1 MRTWHKSRAEA
12 IMERKLRLVKEEAS
26 IVLSPKMREMHLLTQ
41 MLFTADKAI
50 NRMRM
55 DAGTHRMPLAELE
68 AASGRIVK
76 FTQKR
81 CGASRAPSGG
91 RASTSGFGFDPR
103 EKEILARRRNAYVFM
118 PKTTEG
124 ATLANLFISL
134 DSAYCEFK
142 IKSPL
147 HEIARLGLAIETMR
161 GLVREF
167 HEFTSDLAQRPASP
181 TGSRTAFSPTSGARG
196 SRRRSVKTVLFLTLL
211 AVPLLSFPCVSD
223 AAAFTRMA
231 RSPATMIVT

>member
-1 MRTWHKSRAEA
+1 MDENLAQERAEA

-26 IVLSPKMREMHLLTQ
+26 IVLSPKMRDMHFLTQ
-41 MLFTADKAI
+41 MLFTTDKAI

-55 DAGTHRMPLAELE
+55 DAGTTRMPLSQLE
-68 AASGRIVK
+68 AASGRIMK
-76 FTQKR
+76 FTQNVR
-81 CGASRAPSGG
+81 GFTGALGG
-91 RASTSGFGFDPR
+91 QSHYFSLGFDPR
-103 EKEILARRRNAYVFM
+103 EKEILARRKNAYVFM

-147 HEIARLGLAIETMR
+147 HEIARLGHAIDTMR

-167 HEFTSDLAQRPASP
+167 HELTSDLAA
-181 TGSRTAFSPTSGARG
+181 
-196 SRRRSVKTVLFLTLL
+196 KTRILFKEPNGLLTY
-211 AVPLLSFPCVSD
+211 LSCAED
-223 AAAFTRMA
+223 APPGEQ
-231 RSPATMIVT
+231 S